1 LILAN
6 WCKLECFGYG
16 KIQVSARPLLCQGS
30 RGCLHPMPRCSPH
43 HSGDS
48 TTCVESLTT
57 GFAVYC
63 SYKTLEILN
72 VRTKIHE
79 QHQEMDNKQQRWSL
93 LHLFQEFSGSHKV
106 STKHQCSSSILSLQR
121 WFAGSWRIW
130 GHLLVAHTATYWWL
144 GFLEA
149 DEAVEVMNRSG
160 DYWGCIYF
168 YSQQWRR
175 L

>member
-1 LILAN
+1 M
-6 WCKLECFGYG
+6 
-16 KIQVSARPLLCQGS
+16 SARPLLCQGS

-93 LHLFQEFSGSHKV
+93 LHLFQEFFRISQSLYQASVLKLNSESSEMVCRQLANLRSSPCCTYCDILMTWISGG
-106 STKHQCSSSILSLQR
+106 R
-121 WFAGSWRIW
+121 
-130 GHLLVAHTATYWWL
+130 
-144 GFLEA
+144 
-149 DEAVEVMNRSG
+149 
-160 DYWGCIYF
+160 
-168 YSQQWRR
+168 
-175 L
+175 